1 MANNSLPSR
10 SKNETVSQIKR
21 PKYEQK
27 YKADYVREF
36 KGITKSRT
44 GDTYAFCTICR
55 SDLNIAHGGRD
66 DIKKHLGTK
75 KHANAATAAAAQP
88 SISPFVSPDRSLAVT
103 RAELLFT
110 SFLVEHN
117 IGHASVSILQIT
129 WFVKP
134 SLLHIRLFL
143 MEVLKCSHQSEET

>member
-27 YKADYVREF
+27 YKVDYVREF

-44 GDTYAFCTICR
+44 GDTYAFCTICH

-66 DIKKHLGTK
+66 DINKETCQCG
-75 KHANAATAAAAQP
+75 NSCGRATVDVALRIAGSIAGCNKSRTLIYILFSRAQHRFRCQVCY
-88 SISPFVSPDRSLAVT
+88 ISDSS
-103 RAELLFT
+103 
-110 SFLVEHN
+110 
-117 IGHASVSILQIT
+117 
-129 WFVKP
+129 
-134 SLLHIRLFL
+134 
-143 MEVLKCSHQSEET
+143 

>member
-66 DIKKHLGTK
+66 DIKKYLGTK
-75 KHANAATAAAAQP
+75 KHGNGCGRATVDFALRIAGSIAGCNKSRTLIYILFSRAQHRP
-88 SISPFVSPDRSLAVT
+88 M
-103 RAELLFT
+103 
-110 SFLVEHN
+110 
-117 IGHASVSILQIT
+117 LQSA
-129 WFVKP
+129 FY
-134 SLLHIRLFL
+134 R
-143 MEVLKCSHQSEET
+143 

>member
-117 IGHASVSILQIT
+117 IGPCFSQHFTDNLVRKAKSATYQT
-129 WFVKP
+129 
-134 SLLHIRLFL
+134 LLDGSA
-143 MEVLKCSHQSEET
+143 EVQSPE